1 MAMNFDIPDISETAG
16 KAVTGGKKRK
26 TRKTRK
32 IGALRLGDTLKMI
45 ANHFTCT
52 EESRDEDKNI
62 AFYSLSE
69 GDEKASFYGEEV
81 SLTGV
86 CIYRK
91 KTVSIYVELPTEKRA
106 ALMQALMKEA
116 GEVQASS
123 AMDIFADTVTSI
135 FVTRPTKGD
144 KSFTIALMDSEAAK
158 ALSDQA
164 AIEAEEKKQA
174 KGPLGRLF
182 STFFDPVGRISRR
195 SYIPK
200 MLTVGIPAV
209 FMFAFT
215 CFKPE
220 LFVGDANVYIMT
232 FLILGTLCFIS
243 LISLAMRRMS
253 DLGLSHIYYW
263 IFFAIL
269 FAINQLGAQY
279 LGSQLTATRTI
290 AVIFMAAVILLSFFP
305 GQNKKNKYGPVPK
318 E

>member
-1 MAMNFDIPDISETAG
+1 MNFDIPDISESAG

-26 TRKTRK
+26 TRK
-32 IGALRLGDTLKMI
+32 IGALRLGDSLRMI

-69 GDEKASFYGEEV
+69 GEEKASFYGEEI

-91 KTVSIYVELPTEKRA
+91 KTAAIYAELRAEKR
-106 ALMQALMKEA
+106 
-116 GEVQASS
+116 

-135 FVTRPTKGD
+135 FVTRPAKGD

-158 ALSDQA
+158 VLSDQA
-164 AIEAEEKKQA
+164 AVEAEEKKQA

-269 FAINQLGAQY
+269 FAINQLGGEY

-290 AVIFMAAVILLSFFP
+290 AVIFMAAVILLAFFP
-305 GQNKKNKYGPVPK
+305 GQNKKNKYGPIPK

>member
-1 MAMNFDIPDISETAG
+1 MNFDIPDISETAG

-26 TRKTRK
+26 KRKTRK
-32 IGALRLGDTLKMI
+32 IGALRLGDSLRMI

-69 GDEKASFYGEEV
+69 GEEKASFYGEEI

-91 KTVSIYVELPTEKRA
+91 KTAAIYAELRAEKRA
-106 ALMQALMKEA
+106 ALIESLTKEA
-116 GEVQASS
+116 GEAQASS

-135 FVTRPTKGD
+135 FVTRPAKGD

-164 AIEAEEKKQA
+164 AVEAEEKKQA

-200 MLTVGIPAV
+200 MLTVGIPAA

-269 FAINQLGAQY
+269 FAINQLGGEY
-279 LGSQLTATRTI
+279 MGSQLTATRTI
-290 AVIFMAAVILLSFFP
+290 AVIFMAAVILLAFFP
-305 GQNKKNKYGPVPK
+305 GQNKKNKYGPIPK

>member
-1 MAMNFDIPDISETAG
+1 M
-16 KAVTGGKKRK
+16 
-26 TRKTRK
+26 
-32 IGALRLGDTLKMI
+32 
-45 ANHFTCT
+45 
-52 EESRDEDKNI
+52 
-62 AFYSLSE
+62 
-69 GDEKASFYGEEV
+69 
-81 SLTGV
+81 
-86 CIYRK
+86 
-91 KTVSIYVELPTEKRA
+91 
-106 ALMQALMKEA
+106 
-116 GEVQASS
+116 
-123 AMDIFADTVTSI
+123 
-135 FVTRPTKGD
+135 TRPAKGD